1 MAATSEELSAQA
13 SELSTTSEELS
24 AQADQLQR
32 TISYFRIDTQVAV
45 AQQQHRVAQPAPRAH
60 APVAAPRAR
69 PPVKPAAPAA
79 RPASRITKP
88 TQNTKPKGVS
98 KNGVHL
104 EMTSAGGD
112 AEDADFKAY

>member
-32 TISYFRIDTQVAV
+32 TISYFRIDTQVPTVYRAP
-45 AQQQHRVAQPAPRAH
+45 QPALRAH

-79 RPASRITKP
+79 RPASRVTKP
-88 TQNTKPKGVS
+88 MQNTKSRGVS

-104 EMTSAGGD
+104 EMASAGGD